1 MIPIAFN
8 TSVTDLAPVPA
19 IVETMQR
26 QSFSY
31 SAILNSDNELRA
43 FLGSMMKPHGDF
55 DEAHVK
61 HVVRLWE
68 ALKKFYA
75 GKLPLPLAQSTSEG
89 NIQLAWDL
97 GQFYLEIEVRRD
109 FGLEWFYRD
118 RVTNDLDGT
127 EDEPDFALSNSL
139 ISRLWCIC
147 RP

>member
-1 MIPIAFN
+1 MIPIVFN

-19 IVETMQR
+19 IVETLQR

-43 FLGSMMKPHGDF
+43 LLGSMMKPNGEF

-61 HVVRLWE
+61 HVVRVWE
-68 ALKKFYA
+68 ALKEYFSE
-75 GKLPLPLAQSTSEG
+75 KLPLPLAQSTGEG

-97 GQFYLEIEVRRD
+97 GQFYLEIEVQRD
-109 FGLEWFYRD
+109 FGLEWFFRD
-118 RVTNDLDGT
+118 RGTNELDGT
-127 EDEPDFALSNSL
+127 EDGPIFSLSNSL

-147 RP
+147 RS